1 MLEAFAANSRVAALS
16 LHNGELTLALHTSYK
31 FAYIPPKQD
40 LKNIDG
46 IRMSYTATLTTMAAL
61 LDLIRGSFAKI

>member
-31 FAYIPPKQD
+31 FAFIPQNRI
-40 LKNIDG
+40 LRISMG
-46 IRMSYTATLTTMAAL
+46 YA
-61 LDLIRGSFAKI
+61 